1 MRVAWVDV
9 GPDVSVLMVDDE
21 EQDVFIGVAGL
32 MDPDGG
38 VMTVV
43 VGMSGGFEEPE
54 GEGGIAG
61 AGSGW

>member
-1 MRVAWVDV
+1 MHVAWVDV

-21 EQDVFIGVAGL
+21 EDVFIGVVGL